1 MSIKEEIL
9 KTLNTPVA
17 RYRGVPVSILG
28 IPVLSIYKKQ
38 SIKNSFYKLHSEKLI
53 TYQKSTI
60 KITNKGRY
68 YLKNKNELLQ
78 VFKSN
83 FKKDQKKDL
92 LLIFDIPE
100 IKKSEREWLRRHL
113 IKFGYKMIQ
122 KSVWVGPS
130 PLPKDFIAYI
140 KEIKIQN
147 NIKTFK
153 LEKDYIL

>member
-17 RYRGVPVSILG
+17 RYKGVPVSILG
-28 IPVLSIYKKQ
+28 LPVLGIYKKQ

-53 TYQKSTI
+53 TYENSNI
-60 KITNKGRY
+60 KITNRGRY
-68 YLKNKNELLQ
+68 YLKKRNKSLQ

-83 FKKDQKKDL
+83 FKKGQRKDL
-92 LLIFDIPE
+92 LLIFDVPE
-100 IKKSEREWLRRHL
+100 MKKPERECLRRHL

-130 PLPKDFIAYI
+130 PLPKNFLAYI

-153 LEKDYIL
+153 LEKGYML

>member
-9 KTLNTPVA
+9 KILNTSVA
-17 RYRGVPVSILG
+17 RHKGVPVNILG
-28 IPVLSIYKKQ
+28 LPVLSIYKKQ
-38 SIKNSFYKLHSEKLI
+38 SIKNSFYKLHSDNLI
-53 TYQKSTI
+53 TCQNSQVR
-60 KITNKGRY
+60 ITSKGRC
-68 YLKNKNELLQ
+68 YLKNINKSLQ
-78 VFKSN
+78 IFESN

-92 LLIFDIPE
+92 LLIFDVPE

-130 PLPKDFIAYI
+130 PLPKDFLAYI
-140 KEIKIQN
+140 KKIKIQS

-153 LEKDYIL
+153 LEKGYTA